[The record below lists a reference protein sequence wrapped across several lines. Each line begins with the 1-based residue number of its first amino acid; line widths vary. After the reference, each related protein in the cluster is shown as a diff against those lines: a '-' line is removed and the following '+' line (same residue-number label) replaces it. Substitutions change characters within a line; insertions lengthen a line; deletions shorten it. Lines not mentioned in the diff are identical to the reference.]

1 MVSRYEVDS
10 TDKSNLCQVF
20 QKDLCEM
27 SEEPELTLEE
37 RAVIAL
43 NELAKTHPEAED
55 VIRDGANIPEW
66 MGQPWLPQL
75 TDPSDSQFADAI
87 IKAEAWLATH

>member
-1 MVSRYEVDS
+1 M
-10 TDKSNLCQVF
+10 Q
-20 QKDLCEM
+20 M
-27 SEEPELTLEE
+27 SEEPELTFEE
-37 RAVIAL
+37 RAMVAL
-43 NELAKTHPEAED
+43 NELATTYPDAE
-55 VIRDGANIPEW
+55 VVALGEANIPEW